1 MPTPPDDPL
10 RRVTLN
16 LYAADCEW
24 LETHYGRGWTERVRQ
39 HIHAEVQKRQVDR
52 MIEKNEKKVRRTLG
66 DLI

>member
-24 LETHYGRGWTERVRQ
+24 LITHYGRGWTERIRQ
-39 HIHAEVQKRQVDR
+39 HIHAEVTARQTPPDTQYH
-52 MIEKNEKKVRRTLG
+52 KVRRTLG
-66 DLI
+66 DLA